1 MIEYDN
7 REQWHDANNARIQ
20 RLVTEMGKLFCRD
33 LDAQQAAE
41 YEATAH
47 EYLQALCDRTEY
59 NRFEPPEFK
68 DYTSIG

>member
-1 MIEYDN
+1 MELS

-20 RLVTEMGKLFCRD
+20 RLVTEMVRLCTHD
-33 LDAQQAAE
+33 LDAQQSAE

-59 NRFEPPEFK
+59 NRFAPPEFK